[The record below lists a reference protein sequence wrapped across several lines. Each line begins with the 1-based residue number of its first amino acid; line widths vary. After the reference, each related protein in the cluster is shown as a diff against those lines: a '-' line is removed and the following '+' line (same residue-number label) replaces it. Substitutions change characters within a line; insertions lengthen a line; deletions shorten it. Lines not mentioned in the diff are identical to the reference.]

1 VTASIEALLAA
12 RASTRHEFHACLLLA
27 LAAHV
32 ALASALARPHDAVP
46 LAIVSEIELSELAP
60 EPRAMP
66 EPPPQVPPEPAPPP
80 KPAAARVHAPR
91 PRERVQPPTP
101 APAGPL
107 LTAAA
112 TTPSADE
119 PVRFVSDPNG
129 RGYGSGV
136 VARTSTPAPVP
147 IAPPAALR
155 LAADAVTPESELQR
169 PPSLIGGDGCRSEFP
184 QRASAD
190 VGQVRAIAIIDA
202 AGAMTRLELE
212 SETPRAQGFG
222 AAARACLSH
231 QRFAPALD
239 KHGLPARARL
249 RVTLHFA
256 R

>member
-12 RASTRHEFHACLLLA
+12 RGKSRHEFHACLVLA

-32 ALASALARPHDAVP
+32 ALASALARTHDAVP
-46 LAIVSEIELSELAP
+46 LAIVSEIELSEMAP
-60 EPRAMP
+60 EPVVAP
-66 EPPPQVPPEPAPPP
+66 EPPPQVPPEPAGPP
-80 KPAAARVHAPR
+80 KPAAARVHAVR
-91 PRERVQPPTP
+91 PREPVQLPAP

-107 LTAAA
+107 LTTVA

-129 RGYGSGV
+129 RGYASGV
-136 VARTSTPAPVP
+136 VARATTPAPVP
-147 IAPPAALR
+147 ATPPPALPR
-155 LAADAVTPESELQR
+155 AADAITPESELQR
-169 PPSLIGGDGCRSEFP
+169 PPGLIGGDGCRSEFP
-184 QRASAD
+184 RRASAD

>member
-1 VTASIEALLAA
+1 
-12 RASTRHEFHACLLLA
+12 
-27 LAAHV
+27 
-32 ALASALARPHDAVP
+32 
-46 LAIVSEIELSELAP
+46 
-60 EPRAMP
+60 
-66 EPPPQVPPEPAPPP
+66 
-80 KPAAARVHAPR
+80 
-91 PRERVQPPTP
+91 
-101 APAGPL
+101 L
-107 LTAAA
+107 LTAPS

-136 VARTSTPAPVP
+136 VARANTPAPVSV
-147 IAPPAALR
+147 APPPARAR
-155 LAADAVTPESELQR
+155 GADAITPESELQR
-169 PPSLIGGDGCRSEFP
+169 PPSLVGGDGCRSEFP

-202 AGAMTRLELE
+202 AGAMTRLEFE

-239 KHGLPARARL
+239 KYGRPARARL

>member
-12 RASTRHEFHACLLLA
+12 RAKTRHEFHACLVLA

-32 ALASALARPHDAVP
+32 ALASALARTHDAVA
-46 LAIVSEIELSELAP
+46 LTIVSEIELSEIAA
-60 EPRAMP
+60 EPVAAP
-66 EPPPQVPPEPAPPP
+66 EPPPQVPPEPAPLP
-80 KPAAARVHAPR
+80 KPAAARVHAER
-91 PRERVQPPTP
+91 PREHVPPPTP
-101 APAGPL
+101 APAGAL

-112 TTPSADE
+112 TAPSADE

-136 VARTSTPAPVP
+136 VARASTPAPVTVA
-147 IAPPAALR
+147 APAPVR
-155 LAADAVTPESELQR
+155 AADAVTPESELQR